1 MKLEGKQQQYEKS
14 FLLLSLVIL
23 CNGYVMVRFG
33 NLQNKHFWLFGK
45 LVILVIVGIWFW
57 FLTESFGSVVAI
69 EEKGIGYM
77 PEKVDKTKKEETVYV
92 ISEHIKKRMGF
103 ILIPIFDLLLFC
115 SFAI

>member
-57 FLTESFGSVVAI
+57 FLTEIRAERVKNWIHAK
-69 EEKGIGYM
+69 KG
-77 PEKVDKTKKEETVYV
+77 
-92 ISEHIKKRMGF
+92 
-103 ILIPIFDLLLFC
+103 
-115 SFAI
+115 